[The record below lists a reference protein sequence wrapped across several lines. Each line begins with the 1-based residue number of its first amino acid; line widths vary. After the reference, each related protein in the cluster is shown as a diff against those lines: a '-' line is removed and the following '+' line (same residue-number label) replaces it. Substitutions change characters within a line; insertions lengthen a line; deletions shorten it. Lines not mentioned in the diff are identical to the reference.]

1 MTSLSEEDETRG
13 DGGEDTGGKAG
24 NDKGENAADDT
35 GKNAGDGTAE
45 NAADNTEKNAADD
58 TGDDTSPFRERPD
71 VTTEQALAVLAAGE
85 ISMVGR
91 MPWSSNATFLVDV
104 DAPGELDFSVQAV
117 YKPVRGE
124 RRLWDFPPGLH
135 RRERACFVL
144 SEALGWGL
152 VPPTIIR
159 DGPLGEG
166 SLQLFVLA
174 DFEHHYFTIRQIDSL
189 DLPLRRLCAFDF
201 VSNATDRKSGHVLL
215 RQLGCDEA
223 ARFGGDAEE
232 PLLPPDELPSDD
244 APSSDFSSGDLSSSN
259 APSSDFPSSDLS
271 SSDLPATDTP
281 SNDLPYG
288 DLSSSGAPTSD
299 FSSGDATARAQIFAI
314 DNGLSFHSDFKLRT
328 VLWDFSGEPL
338 PQCVMAD
345 LTAFLASPASAELA
359 EVLTDAELDAAMER
373 AELLLE
379 SAVFPTD
386 PSGQRWPW
394 PVV

>member
-1 MTSLSEEDETRG
+1 M
-13 DGGEDTGGKAG
+13 
-24 NDKGENAADDT
+24 
-35 GKNAGDGTAE
+35 
-45 NAADNTEKNAADD
+45 
-58 TGDDTSPFRERPD
+58 
-71 VTTEQALAVLAAGE
+71 LAAGE

-104 DAPGELDFSVQAV
+104 DAPGKLDFPVQAV

-144 SEALGWGL
+144 SEALGWDL

-189 DLPLRRLCAFDF
+189 GLPLRRLCAFDF

-223 ARFGGDAEE
+223 TSFGNDAEG
-232 PLLPPDELPSDD
+232 PLLPPGNLPSSDAPSGD
-244 APSSDFSSGDLSSSN
+244 ISSSDPSSGGAPSSDLPSGDVPSGDLSSS
-259 APSSDFPSSDLS
+259 DL
-271 SSDLPATDTP
+271 
-281 SNDLPYG
+281 
-288 DLSSSGAPTSD
+288 
-299 FSSGDATARAQIFAI
+299 SSGDAPFNDLHHSDAAAQIFAI

-338 PQCVMAD
+338 PQCVMSD
-345 LTAFLASPASAELA
+345 LTAFLANPASSELA

-394 PVV
+394 PIV

>member
-1 MTSLSEEDETRG
+1 M
-13 DGGEDTGGKAG
+13 
-24 NDKGENAADDT
+24 
-35 GKNAGDGTAE
+35 
-45 NAADNTEKNAADD
+45 
-58 TGDDTSPFRERPD
+58 
-71 VTTEQALAVLAAGE
+71 LAAGE

-104 DAPGELDFSVQAV
+104 DAPGELGFPVQAV

-135 RRERACFVL
+135 RRERACFLL
-144 SEALGWGL
+144 SEALGWDL

-189 DLPLRRLCAFDF
+189 GLPLRRLCAFDF

-215 RQLGCDEA
+215 RVDTESTGPEA
-223 ARFGGDAEE
+223 SDPAAEPVVEPVAKPAVEPIAEFSSDAE
-232 PLLPPDELPSDD
+232 PDSQRVTIKSKSLEERHPD
-244 APSSDFSSGDLSSSN
+244 PQN
-259 APSSDFPSSDLS
+259 
-271 SSDLPATDTP
+271 
-281 SNDLPYG
+281 
-288 DLSSSGAPTSD
+288 
-299 FSSGDATARAQIFAI
+299 IFAI

-338 PQCVMAD
+338 PQCVMSD
-345 LTAFLASPASAELA
+345 LTAFLASPASSELA
-359 EVLTDAELDAAMER
+359 EVLTPAEFDAAMER

-394 PVV
+394 PIV

>member
-13 DGGEDTGGKAG
+13 DDTGDDAGDDTGESAAGDARDDTGG
-24 NDKGENAADDT
+24 
-35 GKNAGDGTAE
+35 
-45 NAADNTEKNAADD
+45 NAADD
-58 TGDDTSPFRERPD
+58 TGDDAGEDAGGGASPFRERPD
-71 VTTEQALAVLAAGE
+71 VTTEQALAVLASGE

-104 DAPGELDFSVQAV
+104 DAHSELDFPVQAV

-135 RRERACFVL
+135 RRERACFLL
-144 SEALGWGL
+144 SEALGWDL

-189 DLPLRRLCAFDF
+189 GLPLRRLCAFDF

-215 RQLGCDEA
+215 RVDRVG
-223 ARFGGDAEE
+223 
-232 PLLPPDELPSDD
+232 SDK
-244 APSSDFSSGDLSSSN
+244 
-259 APSSDFPSSDLS
+259 
-271 SSDLPATDTP
+271 
-281 SNDLPYG
+281 
-288 DLSSSGAPTSD
+288 
-299 FSSGDATARAQIFAI
+299 IFAI

-338 PQCVMAD
+338 PQCVMSD
-345 LTAFLASPASAELA
+345 LTAFLASPASSELA
-359 EVLTDAELDAAMER
+359 EVLTPAEFDAAMER

>member
-13 DGGEDTGGKAG
+13 DDAGDDAGDDTGKNAADDTGKDAG
-24 NDKGENAADDT
+24 DDKGENAAD
-35 GKNAGDGTAE
+35 GTAE
-45 NAADNTEKNAADD
+45 NSADD
-58 TGDDTSPFRERPD
+58 TGHEASPFRERPD
-71 VTTEQALAVLAAGE
+71 VTTEQALAVLTSGE
-85 ISMVGR
+85 ISMIGR

-104 DAPGELDFSVQAV
+104 EAPGELDFPIQAV

-144 SEALGWGL
+144 SEALGWNL

-174 DFEHHYFTIRQIDSL
+174 DFEHHYFTIREIDSL

-215 RQLGCDEA
+215 PVDPESIYPEA
-223 ARFGGDAEE
+223 SDAAGELDAEPAVE
-232 PLLPPDELPSDD
+232 PAVAEF
-244 APSSDFSSGDLSSSN
+244 SSDAEPDSQRVTIKSKSLEERHPDPQN
-259 APSSDFPSSDLS
+259 
-271 SSDLPATDTP
+271 
-281 SNDLPYG
+281 
-288 DLSSSGAPTSD
+288 
-299 FSSGDATARAQIFAI
+299 IFAI

-338 PQCVMAD
+338 PQCVMSD
-345 LTAFLASPASAELA
+345 LTAFLASPASSELA

>member
-1 MTSLSEEDETRG
+1 M
-13 DGGEDTGGKAG
+13 
-24 NDKGENAADDT
+24 
-35 GKNAGDGTAE
+35 
-45 NAADNTEKNAADD
+45 
-58 TGDDTSPFRERPD
+58 
-71 VTTEQALAVLAAGE
+71 LAAGE

-104 DAPGELDFSVQAV
+104 NAPGELGFPVQAV

-189 DLPLRRLCAFDF
+189 GLPLRRLCAFDF

-223 ARFGGDAEE
+223 TSFGNDAEG
-232 PLLPPDELPSDD
+232 PLLPPGNLPSSD
-244 APSSDFSSGDLSSSN
+244 APSSDISSGDPSSGG
-259 APSSDFPSSDLS
+259 APSSDLPSGDVPSSDLS
-271 SSDLPATDTP
+271 SSDL
-281 SNDLPYG
+281 
-288 DLSSSGAPTSD
+288 
-299 FSSGDATARAQIFAI
+299 SSGDAPFNDLHHSDATAQIFAI

-328 VLWDFSGEPL
+328 VLWDYSGEPL
-338 PQCVMAD
+338 PQCVMSD
-345 LTAFLASPASAELA
+345 LKSFLSRPACEELA
-359 EVLTDAELDAAMER
+359 EVLTPAEFDAAMGR

-394 PVV
+394 PIV

>member
-1 MTSLSEEDETRG
+1 MASLSEEDETRG
-13 DGGEDTGGKAG
+13 D
-24 NDKGENAADDT
+24 
-35 GKNAGDGTAE
+35 
-45 NAADNTEKNAADD
+45 D
-58 TGDDTSPFRERPD
+58 TGDDAGDDASPFRQRPD
-71 VTTEQALAVLAAGE
+71 VTTEQALAVLTSGE

-104 DAPGELDFSVQAV
+104 DAPGELDFPVQAV

-174 DFEHHYFTIRQIDSL
+174 DFEHHYFTIREIDSL
-189 DLPLRRLCAFDF
+189 GLPLRRLCAFDF

-223 ARFGGDAEE
+223 TSFGSDAEE
-232 PLLPPDELPSDD
+232 PLLPPGNLPSSDAPSGD
-244 APSSDFSSGDLSSSN
+244 ISSSDPSSGGAPSSDLPSGDV
-259 APSSDFPSSDLS
+259 PSSDLS
-271 SSDLPATDTP
+271 SSDLPP
-281 SNDLPYG
+281 S
-288 DLSSSGAPTSD
+288 
-299 FSSGDATARAQIFAI
+299 DAAARTQIFAI

-338 PQCVMAD
+338 PQCVMSD
-345 LTAFLASPASAELA
+345 LTAFLASPASSELA

>member
-1 MTSLSEEDETRG
+1 MASSVTSGDE
-13 DGGEDTGGKAG
+13 
-24 NDKGENAADDT
+24 
-35 GKNAGDGTAE
+35 
-45 NAADNTEKNAADD
+45 
-58 TGDDTSPFRERPD
+58 SPFRGRPD
-71 VTTEQALAVLAAGE
+71 VATEQALAVLAAGE

-104 DAPGELDFSVQAV
+104 DAPDELDFPVQAV

-135 RRERACFVL
+135 RRERACFLL
-144 SEALGWGL
+144 SEALGWDL

-174 DFEHHYFTIRQIDSL
+174 DFEQHYFTLRDMDSL
-189 DLPLRRLCAFDF
+189 HLPLRRLCAFDF

-215 RQLGCDEA
+215 PIDPESIDTESVDPEA
-223 ARFGGDAEE
+223 SDPAVEPVAEF
-232 PLLPPDELPSDD
+232 
-244 APSSDFSSGDLSSSN
+244 SSDVEPEINSQRVTIKSKSLEEQ
-259 APSSDFPSSDLS
+259 PSVSQ
-271 SSDLPATDTP
+271 
-281 SNDLPYG
+281 N
-288 DLSSSGAPTSD
+288 
-299 FSSGDATARAQIFAI
+299 IFAI

-328 VLWDFSGEPL
+328 VLWDYSGEPL
-338 PQCVMAD
+338 PECVMSD
-345 LTAFLASPASAELA
+345 LTAFLARPASAELA
-359 EVLTDAELDAAMER
+359 EVLTEVELDAAMER

>member
-1 MTSLSEEDETRG
+1 MASLSEEDETRG
-13 DGGEDTGGKAG
+13 D
-24 NDKGENAADDT
+24 
-35 GKNAGDGTAE
+35 
-45 NAADNTEKNAADD
+45 D
-58 TGDDTSPFRERPD
+58 TGDDAGDDASPFRQRPD
-71 VTTEQALAVLAAGE
+71 VTTEQALAVLTSGE

-104 DAPGELDFSVQAV
+104 DASGELDFPVQAV

-174 DFEHHYFTIRQIDSL
+174 DFEHHYFTIREIDSL
-189 DLPLRRLCAFDF
+189 GLPLRRLCAFDF

-223 ARFGGDAEE
+223 TSFGSDAEE
-232 PLLPPDELPSDD
+232 PLLPPGNLPSSD
-244 APSSDFSSGDLSSSN
+244 APSSDLPSDDLSPGSAPPSDS
-259 APSSDFPSSDLS
+259 PSSAL
-271 SSDLPATDTP
+271 
-281 SNDLPYG
+281 
-288 DLSSSGAPTSD
+288 
-299 FSSGDATARAQIFAI
+299 SSGDAPFNDLHHSDATAQIFAI

-338 PQCVMAD
+338 PQCVMSD
-345 LTAFLASPASAELA
+345 LTAFLANPASSELA

-394 PVV
+394 PIV

>member
-1 MTSLSEEDETRG
+1 MYWPPEAILDACELGFFVMTSLSEEDETQG
-13 DGGEDTGGKAG
+13 DGAGEDAGG
-24 NDKGENAADDT
+24 DTGENAADDT
-35 GKNAGDGTAE
+35 G
-45 NAADNTEKNAADD
+45 DD
-58 TGDDTSPFRERPD
+58 ASPFRERPD
-71 VTTEQALAVLAAGE
+71 VTTEQALAVLTSGE
-85 ISMVGR
+85 ISLVGR

-104 DAPGELDFSVQAV
+104 KAQGELDFPVQAV

-215 RQLGCDEA
+215 PMDPEFIYPEA
-223 ARFGGDAEE
+223 SDAAADAAAEPVAEFSSDAE
-232 PLLPPDELPSDD
+232 PDIDSQRVTIKSKSLEEKSLEERHPD
-244 APSSDFSSGDLSSSN
+244 PQN
-259 APSSDFPSSDLS
+259 
-271 SSDLPATDTP
+271 
-281 SNDLPYG
+281 
-288 DLSSSGAPTSD
+288 
-299 FSSGDATARAQIFAI
+299 IFAI

-338 PQCVMAD
+338 PQCVMSD
-345 LTAFLASPASAELA
+345 LQGFLSRPVSDELA
-359 EVLTDAELDAAMER
+359 EVLTDAELDAAIER

>member
-1 MTSLSEEDETRG
+1 MASLSEEDETRG
-13 DGGEDTGGKAG
+13 DDTGDDAGDDTGKNAG
-24 NDKGENAADDT
+24 DDKGENAADDT
-35 GKNAGDGTAE
+35 R
-45 NAADNTEKNAADD
+45 DD
-58 TGDDTSPFRERPD
+58 ASPFRQRPD
-71 VTTEQALAVLAAGE
+71 VTTEQALAALDTGE
-85 ISMVGR
+85 VSMVGR

-104 DAPGELDFSVQAV
+104 EAQGELDFPVQAV

-135 RRERACFVL
+135 KRERACFVL

-189 DLPLRRLCAFDF
+189 GLPLRRLCAFDF

-223 ARFGGDAEE
+223 TSFGSDAEE
-232 PLLPPDELPSDD
+232 PLLPPGNLPSSDAPSGD
-244 APSSDFSSGDLSSSN
+244 PSSGSAPSSDLPSGDV
-259 APSSDFPSSDLS
+259 PSSDLS
-271 SSDLPATDTP
+271 SSGAPF
-281 SNDLPYG
+281 NDLHP
-288 DLSSSGAPTSD
+288 S
-299 FSSGDATARAQIFAI
+299 DATTQIFAI

-338 PQCVMAD
+338 PQCVMSD
-345 LTAFLASPASAELA
+345 LTAFLASPASSELA

-394 PVV
+394 PIV

>member
-24 NDKGENAADDT
+24 DDKGENAADDT

-45 NAADNTEKNAADD
+45 NAADD
-58 TGDDTSPFRERPD
+58 TGDDASPFRERPD

-215 RQLGCDEA
+215 PVDPESICPEA
-223 ARFGGDAEE
+223 SDAAADAAAEPAVAEPAGEFSSDAE
-232 PLLPPDELPSDD
+232 PDIDSQRVTIKSKSLEEKSLGERHPD
-244 APSSDFSSGDLSSSN
+244 PQN
-259 APSSDFPSSDLS
+259 
-271 SSDLPATDTP
+271 
-281 SNDLPYG
+281 
-288 DLSSSGAPTSD
+288 
-299 FSSGDATARAQIFAI
+299 IFAI

-338 PQCVMAD
+338 PQCVMSD

-359 EVLTDAELDAAMER
+359 EVLTPAELDAAIER

>member
-1 MTSLSEEDETRG
+1 M
-13 DGGEDTGGKAG
+13 GEV
-24 NDKGENAADDT
+24 
-35 GKNAGDGTAE
+35 
-45 NAADNTEKNAADD
+45 
-58 TGDDTSPFRERPD
+58 P
-71 VTTEQALAVLAAGE
+71 TEQALAVLASGE

-104 DAPGELDFSVQAV
+104 EAQGELDFPVQAV

-174 DFEHHYFTIRQIDSL
+174 DFEHHYFTIREIDSL

-215 RQLGCDEA
+215 PVDPEFIYPEA
-223 ARFGGDAEE
+223 SDAAAAEPVAEPVAKPAVEPVAEFSSDAE
-232 PLLPPDELPSDD
+232 PDSQRVTIKSKSLEEKSLEERHPD
-244 APSSDFSSGDLSSSN
+244 PQN
-259 APSSDFPSSDLS
+259 
-271 SSDLPATDTP
+271 
-281 SNDLPYG
+281 
-288 DLSSSGAPTSD
+288 
-299 FSSGDATARAQIFAI
+299 IFAI

-338 PQCVMAD
+338 PQCVMSD
-345 LTAFLASPASAELA
+345 LQGFLSRPVSDELA
-359 EVLTDAELDAAMER
+359 EVLTPAELDAAMER

-394 PVV
+394 PIV

>member
-1 MTSLSEEDETRG
+1 MANSATSEDE
-13 DGGEDTGGKAG
+13 
-24 NDKGENAADDT
+24 
-35 GKNAGDGTAE
+35 
-45 NAADNTEKNAADD
+45 
-58 TGDDTSPFRERPD
+58 SPFRERPD
-71 VTTEQALAVLAAGE
+71 VTTEQALAVLASGE
-85 ISMVGR
+85 ISVVGR

-104 DAPGELDFSVQAV
+104 DAPGELDFPVQAV

-201 VSNATDRKSGHVLL
+201 VANAADRKSGHVLL
-215 RQLGCDEA
+215 PIDPESIDLEA
-223 ARFGGDAEE
+223 SDPTSIDPEAFDPEASDSAAEPVAEFPSDAEPE
-232 PLLPPDELPSDD
+232 IDSQRVSIKSKSLEGQHSD
-244 APSSDFSSGDLSSSN
+244 
-259 APSSDFPSSDLS
+259 
-271 SSDLPATDTP
+271 
-281 SNDLPYG
+281 
-288 DLSSSGAPTSD
+288 
-299 FSSGDATARAQIFAI
+299 AQNIFAI
-314 DNGLSFHSDFKLRT
+314 DNGLSFHNDFKLRT
-328 VLWDFSGEPL
+328 VLWDYSGEPL
-338 PQCVMAD
+338 PQCVVSD
-345 LTAFLASPASAELA
+345 LTGFLARPASAELG
-359 EVLTDAELDAAMER
+359 EVLTSAELDAAMER

-379 SAVFPTD
+379 SGVFPTD
-386 PSGQRWPW
+386 LSGQRWPW

>member
-1 MTSLSEEDETRG
+1 M
-13 DGGEDTGGKAG
+13 GEV
-24 NDKGENAADDT
+24 
-35 GKNAGDGTAE
+35 
-45 NAADNTEKNAADD
+45 
-58 TGDDTSPFRERPD
+58 P
-71 VTTEQALAVLAAGE
+71 TEQALAVLASGE

-104 DAPGELDFSVQAV
+104 DAPGELDFPVQAV

-135 RRERACFVL
+135 RRERACFLL

-189 DLPLRRLCAFDF
+189 GLPLRRLCAFDF

-215 RQLGCDEA
+215 RVDRVG
-223 ARFGGDAEE
+223 
-232 PLLPPDELPSDD
+232 SDK
-244 APSSDFSSGDLSSSN
+244 
-259 APSSDFPSSDLS
+259 
-271 SSDLPATDTP
+271 
-281 SNDLPYG
+281 
-288 DLSSSGAPTSD
+288 
-299 FSSGDATARAQIFAI
+299 IFAI

-338 PQCVMAD
+338 PQCVMSD
-345 LTAFLASPASAELA
+345 LTAFLASPASSELA
-359 EVLTDAELDAAMER
+359 EVLTPAEFDAAMER

>member
-1 MTSLSEEDETRG
+1 MASLSEEDETQG
-13 DGGEDTGGKAG
+13 DG
-24 NDKGENAADDT
+24 
-35 GKNAGDGTAE
+35 AGDGT
-45 NAADNTEKNAADD
+45 
-58 TGDDTSPFRERPD
+58 GDDASPFRERPD
-71 VTTEQALAVLAAGE
+71 VTTEQALAVLTSGE

-104 DAPGELDFSVQAV
+104 DAPGELGFPVQAV

-174 DFEHHYFTIRQIDSL
+174 DFEHHYFTIREIDSL

-223 ARFGGDAEE
+223 ARFESDTDE
-232 PLLPPDELPSDD
+232 PLLHPGD
-244 APSSDFSSGDLSSSN
+244 ALSSDLSSGDLSSSN
-259 APSSDFPSSDLS
+259 APSSDFPSSDLSSSDLS

-288 DLSSSGAPTSD
+288 DLSSSGAPSSD

-314 DNGLSFHSDFKLRT
+314 DNALSFHSDFKLRT

-338 PQCVMAD
+338 PQCVMSD
-345 LTAFLASPASAELA
+345 LKGFLSRPVSDELA
-359 EVLTDAELDAAMER
+359 EVLTDAELDAAIER

>member
-1 MTSLSEEDETRG
+1 MASLSEEDETRG
-13 DGGEDTGGKAG
+13 DDTGDDAG
-24 NDKGENAADDT
+24 DDT
-35 GKNAGDGTAE
+35 GKNAGDDKGE
-45 NAADNTEKNAADD
+45 NAADGTGKNAGDDKGGKAADGTAEKAADD
-58 TGDDTSPFRERPD
+58 ASPFRERPD
-71 VTTEQALAVLAAGE
+71 VTTEQALAVLDTGE

-104 DAPGELDFSVQAV
+104 DAPGELDFPVQAV

-135 RRERACFVL
+135 RRERACFLL
-144 SEALGWGL
+144 SEALGWDL

-189 DLPLRRLCAFDF
+189 GLPLRRLCAFDF

-223 ARFGGDAEE
+223 TSFGSDAEE
-232 PLLPPDELPSDD
+232 PLLPPGNLPSSD
-244 APSSDFSSGDLSSSN
+244 APSSDLPSDDLSPGSAPPSDS
-259 APSSDFPSSDLS
+259 PSSAL
-271 SSDLPATDTP
+271 
-281 SNDLPYG
+281 
-288 DLSSSGAPTSD
+288 
-299 FSSGDATARAQIFAI
+299 SSGDAPFNDLHHSDATAQIFAI

-338 PQCVMAD
+338 PQCVMSD
-345 LTAFLASPASAELA
+345 LKSFLSRPASSELA

-394 PVV
+394 PIV

>member
-1 MTSLSEEDETRG
+1 M
-13 DGGEDTGGKAG
+13 GEV
-24 NDKGENAADDT
+24 
-35 GKNAGDGTAE
+35 
-45 NAADNTEKNAADD
+45 
-58 TGDDTSPFRERPD
+58 P
-71 VTTEQALAVLAAGE
+71 TEQALAVLAAGE
-85 ISMVGR
+85 VSVVGR

-104 DAPGELDFSVQAV
+104 EAQGELDFPVQAV

-189 DLPLRRLCAFDF
+189 GLPLRRLCAFDF

-215 RQLGCDEA
+215 PVDTESVCPEA
-223 ARFGGDAEE
+223 SEPAADPVAEPVAKPAVEPVAEFSSDAEPE
-232 PLLPPDELPSDD
+232 MDSQRVTIKSKSLEERHPDPQ
-244 APSSDFSSGDLSSSN
+244 N
-259 APSSDFPSSDLS
+259 
-271 SSDLPATDTP
+271 
-281 SNDLPYG
+281 
-288 DLSSSGAPTSD
+288 
-299 FSSGDATARAQIFAI
+299 IFAI

-338 PQCVMAD
+338 PQCVMSD
-345 LTAFLASPASAELA
+345 LTAFLASPASSELA
-359 EVLTDAELDAAMER
+359 EVLTPVEFDAAMER